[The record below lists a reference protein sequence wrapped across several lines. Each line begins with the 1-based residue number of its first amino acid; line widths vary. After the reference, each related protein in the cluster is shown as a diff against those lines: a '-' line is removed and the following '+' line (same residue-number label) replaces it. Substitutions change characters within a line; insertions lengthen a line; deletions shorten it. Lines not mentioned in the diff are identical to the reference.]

1 MRENKDGL
9 NNQQKSSNQH
19 EQRKQ
24 QKYNQGIF
32 EIHLNSF
39 ESTWIYVNLFD

>member
-24 QKYNQGIF
+24 QKTIKGYLKFI
-32 EIHLNSF
+32 
-39 ESTWIYVNLFD
+39 